1 MNSLWLV
8 NMSRTMTDMC
18 LAGIEGNRNLNRR
31 VAETSYFP
39 LAPKV
44 F

>member
-31 VAETSYFP
+31 VAEPSYFP